1 MATSTYLTES
11 PTHSTENSPDGKYE
25 YVPVDTF
32 LDKVLNATID
42 EHIIGKW
49 LLFEAPRYTC
59 LLVIMFLEYLKS
71 LTFEVVDAGMTKLL
85 YRPSS
90 IGIFFSSLIKR
101 IIRRAGVS
109 MSTIILA
116 IIYLKRASHDIVI
129 GDHAKFVAE
138 RVFLGA
144 LILSAKYSTDSAIPN
159 NHWVSAAEVFSLQD
173 INNIVE
179 QFLVVLNW
187 DLSHTESDLLK
198 AALNVYAVRIQS

>member
-1 MATSTYLTES
+1 
-11 PTHSTENSPDGKYE
+11 
-25 YVPVDTF
+25 
-32 LDKVLNATID
+32 
-42 EHIIGKW
+42 
-49 LLFEAPRYTC
+49 
-59 LLVIMFLEYLKS
+59 
-71 LTFEVVDAGMTKLL
+71 
-85 YRPSS
+85 
-90 IGIFFSSLIKR
+90 
-101 IIRRAGVS
+101 

-173 INNIVE
+173 INNIIE

-198 AALNVYAVRIQS
+198 AALDVYAAAPSITL